1 MMAQSG
7 ETGSG
12 VRSIGWSHSQGLHVR
27 YSAVIVVA
35 NESGQAGSADLI
47 QLFQRERAGLIGRV
61 VKVTIGV
68 FDPEKLIA
76 DDAGGRGT
84 NTRITQ
90 RRFGQTADVQ
100 INVIDRFV
108 DSSKTVD
115 GLEPSQVLING
126 TFLDMENV
134 ETSSIFLQQVAWI
147 LLTQEDYSDC
157 SNWTPE
163 DVKSIDQVSRV
174 RRT

>member
-1 MMAQSG
+1 M
-7 ETGSG
+7 
-12 VRSIGWSHSQGLHVR
+12 R

-134 ETSSIFLQQVAWI
+134 ETSSIFLQQV
-147 LLTQEDYSDC
+147 S
-157 SNWTPE
+157 
-163 DVKSIDQVSRV
+163 
-174 RRT
+174 